1 MFKKLKRFIELATE
15 DNDPKRVQEENATTA
30 SGDAAPSSVAEAP
43 PESPVKEDADVQ
55 AEDAATDSSALTYI
69 ESASPNSAESG
80 EPIDPEV
87 VKNRVVDMMKTIFDP
102 EIPVNIYDIGLIY
115 KIEPKE
121 DGMVELVMTL
131 TTPNC
136 PAAGILPGEVESKA
150 RSVEG
155 VRDVEFELTF
165 DPPWNP
171 DMMSEGARL
180 ELGMM

>member
-1 MFKKLKRFIELATE
+1 MFKKWIDKL
-15 DNDPKRVQEENATTA
+15 
-30 SGDAAPSSVAEAP
+30 SGNTP
-43 PESPVKEDADVQ
+43 
-55 AEDAATDSSALTYI
+55 DAATEEDKPETKPEEPRLDDASAPTGGDGEPETAISEEKKDLTYI
-69 ESASPNSAESG
+69 ESAGPAEAG
-80 EPIDPEV
+80 DAAAPATPVDKETIQ
-87 VKNRVVDMMKTIFDP
+87 NRVVDMMKTIYDP

-115 KIEPKE
+115 KIEPRD
-121 DGMVELVMTL
+121 DGIVELIMTL

-171 DMMSEGARL
+171 DMMSEGAKL